1 VDDWKYVPAGL
12 YSAPRCGAGTGT
24 PTKAGGKE
32 LVLSTLTKILIIL
45 LTVSSIFLCGV
56 VVTYVGNADNYRQ
69 KYNSIRNE
77 RDSLDKKVDALT
89 KQINKN
95 ISEKQQVEDKLNEKI
110 ASLKAK
116 TAELESK
123 LEDAEREK
131 AILLQKVDSWTS
143 ITRDFYETNDKQG
156 QLLKNTLA
164 ELNKV
169 QAEQIKQKKELDET
183 TTALVEK
190 MAIIET
196 LESKTKRLLE
206 EKSELQSR
214 LDKML
219 RPFGKAT
226 AETAPVTPPIDTVRP
241 AATETKGIG
250 LQGLVTEVDLK
261 NSLAGISLGAADGVK
276 EGMRFHV
283 SRGDEFLCDILIIDV
298 DSKKSVGVLELVQ
311 QNPQIGDN
319 VATNL

>member
-1 VDDWKYVPAGL
+1 M
-12 YSAPRCGAGTGT
+12 SI
-24 PTKAGGKE
+24 
-32 LVLSTLTKILIIL
+32 LTKILIIL

-69 KYNSIRNE
+69 KYNNLRAERN
-77 RDSLDKKVDALT
+77 SLDKKVDDLT
-89 KQINKN
+89 KQVNKK
-95 ISEKQQVEDKLNEKI
+95 ISEKQRAEDRLNEKI
-110 ASLKAK
+110 ASLKVK
-116 TAELESK
+116 ITKLQSNLENT
-123 LEDAEREK
+123 EREK
-131 AILLQKVDSWTS
+131 ALLLQKVDSWTS
-143 ITRDFYETNDKQG
+143 ITKDFYETNDKQG
-156 QLLKNTLA
+156 QLLKNTLD

-183 TTALVEK
+183 TASLIEK

-196 LESKTKRLLE
+196 LETKTKRLIE

-226 AETAPVTPPIDTVRP
+226 AKTVPVTPEKDTAQPP
-241 AATETKGIG
+241 APETREIA
-250 LQGLVTEVDLK
+250 LQGLVTDVDLK
-261 NSLAGISLGAADGVK
+261 NSLASISLGTADGVK

-298 DSKKSVGVLELVQ
+298 DSEKSVGVLELVQ
-311 QNPQIGDN
+311 QQPKIGDN
-319 VATNL
+319 VSTNL